1 LALSPTNS
9 AEDVFVREVDE
20 ELQKD
25 QMLGIWRQWGR
36 WIVAVA
42 VGLLLA
48 WGGWLFWQN
57 QRYEAAGVEG
67 EKYTA
72 VMDSLEAGSNL
83 GAEAKLAQIEKSPN
97 GGYKAPAALTRAGV
111 AIQGNDVK
119 TAVAAFK
126 SVIDDPKAPEAWRD
140 LALIRQT
147 AAEYDTLKPE
157 TVIARLKPV
166 AVAGNPWFG
175 SAGEMTAVAYIKMSK
190 PDLAGRLFADLAKN
204 ETVPETIRSRSA
216 EMANALGVEAT
227 APVIKEGTR

>member
-1 LALSPTNS
+1 LALSPTNT

-36 WIVAVA
+36 WIVAGA
-42 VGLLLA
+42 VGVLLA

-57 QRYEAAGVEG
+57 QQYEAAGVEG

-83 GAEAKLAQIEKSPN
+83 GAEAKLAQIEKSPD
-97 GGYKAPAALTRAGV
+97 GGYKTPAALTRAGV
-111 AIQGNDVK
+111 SMQGNDVK
-119 TAVAAFK
+119 TAVATYK
-126 SVIDDPKAPEAWRD
+126 SVIDDPKAPQAWRD

-147 AAEYDTLKPE
+147 ATEFDTLKPE

-175 SAGEMTAVAYIKMSK
+175 SAGEMTAMAYIKMNK
-190 PDLAGRLFADLAKN
+190 PDLAGRLFADMAKN

-216 EMANALGVEAT
+216 EMANSLGVEAA